1 MWTCPKCKRE
11 FKRTNQGHYCGK
23 APETAEE
30 YINLQLKETQSHLT
44 EIRRIILNAVPDA
57 DEGIAW
63 SMPTYKK
70 AASTISFAACKKQI
84 SFYAAIE
91 AIEKYQS
98 ELMEFTIRKNA
109 VYFPYSKPLP
119 KELIAKIAK
128 QALNQR

>member
-30 YINLQLKETQSHLT
+30 YINLQPKETQSHLT

-57 DEGIAW
+57 DEGISW
-63 SMPTYKK
+63 IMPTYKK
-70 AASTISFAACKKQI
+70 AAGTISFAACKKQI
-84 SFYAAIE
+84 SFYAPIE

-119 KELIAKIAK
+119 VGLIAKIAK
-128 QALNQR
+128 QALNHR